1 MMRIPKPLLEE
12 FGGGMQEFTLKDVS
26 AISFILEDLCHFR
39 SSSFDRK
46 SQQLSAFEDSHPVF
60 FLSQAS
66 SFAGIE
72 ELSEFLTSQQRQ
84 AVILYLVN
92 SLRAEKGEA
101 VGGLVFRE
109 AEAICKSIDR
119 CTFTQILEKNM
130 PGFITSF

>member
-60 FLSQAS
+60 FPQGLQLRRDRGALRVFDLSAAS
-66 SFAGIE
+66 GRDPLLGQLAQGREGRGSRRTRI
-72 ELSEFLTSQQRQ
+72 Q
-84 AVILYLVN
+84 
-92 SLRAEKGEA
+92 
-101 VGGLVFRE
+101 GGRSHL
-109 AEAICKSIDR
+109 
-119 CTFTQILEKNM
+119 
-130 PGFITSF
+130 